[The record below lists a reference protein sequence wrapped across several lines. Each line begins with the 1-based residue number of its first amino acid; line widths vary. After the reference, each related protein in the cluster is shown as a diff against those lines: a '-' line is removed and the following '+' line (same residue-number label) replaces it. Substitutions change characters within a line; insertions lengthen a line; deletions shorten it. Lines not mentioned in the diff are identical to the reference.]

1 MKKVSKILSLLLTL
15 ALVLGMAVTAFA
27 DSTVT
32 TGSITIN
39 NAVAGQNYTVYRIF
53 DLSHDDTFEAITYTV
68 NPAWEAFFADPA
80 TAAAPGRNYV
90 DIDAQGYVTWKE
102 NADAAEFAK
111 KAQVYAATL
120 SNNQGQVTAAGTTV
134 EFKGLEFGYYLVDSS
149 LGVLCALDTTMPDV
163 TMQEKNGVPTDYKEV
178 QEDATQA
185 FGKVN
190 DADIGDTVNFR
201 STIITQPGAEDYVF
215 HDKMSAGLTLNYGS
229 AADISVTLN
238 GDAVAAGAYTIR
250 TGREVTDGCTFEIVF
265 SQAFCDMLEENG
277 ELAIGYSATVNENA
291 VIAGAGNPNE
301 SRLTYGEDGQFDTT
315 PSITKTYT
323 WGMDVLKYANGNRE
337 KPLEGVKFVLLN
349 SGKSKAAQVA
359 NGKLTGWVDVPA
371 QGAPWPAGTEL
382 ITDAKGEI
390 VIDGLDADTYYL
402 RETAGL
408 PGYNKLADD
417 QEITIT
423 ATPDEKDNTLTF
435 SRPTAYINNQSGAEL
450 PSTGGVGTTY
460 FYALGGVLAVGAAV
474 LLVTKKRAE
483 QA

>member
-53 DLSHDDTFEAITYTV
+53 DLSHDDTFEAITYMV

-382 ITDAKGEI
+382 ITDAKGEL

-423 ATPDEKDNTLTF
+423 ATPGEKDDTLTF

>member
-39 NAVAGQNYTVYRIF
+39 NAVAGQTYTVYRIF

-120 SNNQGQVTAAGTTV
+120 SNNQGQVTADGTTV

-185 FGKVN
+185 FGRVN

-201 STIITQPGAEDYVF
+201 STIVTQPGAENYVF
-215 HDKMSAGLTLNYGS
+215 HDKMSAGLTLNYSS

-265 SQAFCDMLEENG
+265 SQAFCDMLGENG
-277 ELAIGYSATVNENA
+277 ELVIGYSATVNENA

-337 KPLEGVKFVLLN
+337 KPLEGVKFALLN
-349 SGKSKAAQVA
+349 AEKSKAAQVA
-359 NGKLTGWVDVPA
+359 NGKLSGWVDVPA

-382 ITDAKGEI
+382 ITDAKGKI

-423 ATPDEKDNTLTF
+423 ATPGEKDDTLTF
-435 SRPTAYINNQSGAEL
+435 SRPTAYINNQSGTEL

>member
-39 NAVAGQNYTVYRIF
+39 NALAGQNYTVYRIF

-120 SNNQGQVTAAGTTV
+120 SNNQGQVTADGTTV

-185 FGKVN
+185 FGRVN

-201 STIITQPGAEDYVF
+201 STIITQPGAENYVF
-215 HDKMSAGLTLNYGS
+215 HDKMSAGLTLNYSS

-238 GDAVAAGAYTIR
+238 GNAVAAGAYTVR
-250 TGREVTDGCTFEIVF
+250 TGRELDGCTFEIVF
-265 SQAFCDMLEENG
+265 SQAFCDTLGENG
-277 ELAIGYSATVNENA
+277 ELVIGYSAVVNEDA
-291 VIAGAGNPNE
+291 VIAGEGNPNE
-301 SRLTYGEDGQFDTT
+301 SRLTYGEDGQFGTT

-323 WGMDVLKYANGNRE
+323 WGMDVLKYANGNR
-337 KPLEGVKFVLLN
+337 KKTLEGVKFVLLN

-390 VIDGLDADTYYL
+390 IIDGLDADTYYL

-423 ATPDEKDNTLTF
+423 ATSGENEDTLTF

-450 PSTGGVGTTY
+450 PSTGGVGTAY
-460 FYALGGVLAVGAAV
+460 FYALGGALAVGAAV
-474 LLVTKKRAE
+474 LLVTRKRVERA
-483 QA
+483 

>member
-32 TGSITIN
+32 TGSVTIN

-53 DLSHDDTFEAITYTV
+53 DLSHDDTFEAITYMV

-80 TAAAPGRNYV
+80 TTAAPGRNYV

-149 LGVLCALDTTMPDV
+149 LGVLCVLDTTMPDV

-185 FGKVN
+185 FGRVN
-190 DADIGDTVNFR
+190 DADIGDVVNFR
-201 STIITQPGAEDYVF
+201 STIVTQPGAENYVF
-215 HDKMSAGLTLNYGS
+215 HDKMSSGLTLNYSS

-238 GDAVAAGAYTIR
+238 GDAVVAGAYTIR

-265 SQAFCDMLEENG
+265 SQAFCDMLGENG
-277 ELAIGYSATVNENA
+277 ELVIGYSATVNENA

-359 NGKLTGWVDVPA
+359 NGKLTGWMDVPA

-382 ITDAKGEI
+382 ITDAKGEL

-423 ATPDEKDNTLTF
+423 ATPGEKDDTLTF
-435 SRPTAYINNQSGAEL
+435 SRPTAYINNQSGTEL

>member
-68 NPAWEAFFADPA
+68 NPAWEAFFAAPA

-120 SNNQGQVTAAGTTV
+120 SNNQGQVTADGTTV

-185 FGKVN
+185 FGRVN
-190 DADIGDTVNFR
+190 DADIGDVVNFR
-201 STIITQPGAEDYVF
+201 STIVTQPGAENYVF

-265 SQAFCDMLEENG
+265 SQAFGEMLGETG
-277 ELAIGYSATVNENA
+277 ELVIGYSATVNENA

-337 KPLEGVKFVLLN
+337 KPLGGVKFVLLN

-423 ATPDEKDNTLTF
+423 ATPGEKDDTLTF